1 MNRFA
6 PLLLVGLAST
16 GCRMGPLG
24 PYTSPRITGCVLA
37 AESGMPL
44 GDVQVIR
51 GRLDRSPP
59 GGQPKGGELMMRKT
73 PVRTQADGKFT
84 LQSERVLSIFRGA
97 GWNQVRLTF
106 QRAGYETLK
115 TNYST
120 WPATNAPQG
129 EPVLD
134 VGEIR
139 LQPVPKQGALHK

>member
-1 MNRFA
+1 M
-6 PLLLVGLAST
+6 
-16 GCRMGPLG
+16 
-24 PYTSPRITGCVLA
+24 I
-37 AESGMPL
+37 
-44 GDVQVIR
+44 
-51 GRLDRSPP
+51 
-59 GGQPKGGELMMRKT
+59 RKT

-115 TNYST
+115 TNYSI

-134 VGEIR
+134 VGEIH
-139 LQPVPKQGALHK
+139 LQPVLRHGALHE